1 MKHYTITYKYD
12 GWISH
17 SFWVGT
23 SPEEAMSNFH
33 NKESVIS
40 VEETTPEKMQEMIE
54 YVESKDES
62 TKEWL
67 IYEWRLNN
75 FITSWIR

>member
-1 MKHYTITYKYD
+1 MKHYTIKYKYD
-12 GWISH
+12 DWISH

-23 SPEEAMSNFH
+23 SPEEAMSDFY

-40 VEETTPEKMQEMIE
+40 VEETTPEKMKEMLE
-54 YVESKDES
+54 YVESKQEA
-62 TKEWL
+62 TRAVL

-75 FITSWIR
+75 FITI